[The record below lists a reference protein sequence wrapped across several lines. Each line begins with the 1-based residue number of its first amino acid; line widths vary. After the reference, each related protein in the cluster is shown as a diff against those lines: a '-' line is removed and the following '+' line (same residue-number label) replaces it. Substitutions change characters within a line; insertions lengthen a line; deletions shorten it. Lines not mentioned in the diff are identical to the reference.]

1 MLYGYTLILSTASI
15 IKIKKKKKSIK
26 YVNNNKNKVIKVFIF
41 FSLLRV
47 EFNRTDD
54 KNDIRIELQ

>member
-15 IKIKKKKKSIK
+15 IKIEKKKKSIK